1 LIKRVKE
8 SIVVQR
14 IQSLSSPQLRR
25 LKRLHT
31 VETGQ
36 SEFLIEGTHLL
47 SEALA
52 TGWPLSSVYY
62 TEKWEAQN
70 RELFASL
77 SNKKVESYV
86 VELPWLKQAVTTQNP
101 DGVVAIGRLGDEGQS
116 GALGGMSGDP
126 EDWSLVL
133 ATEGVQD
140 PGNAGTLLR
149 SVVGL
154 GGSGMYLSPD
164 SVSPVHPKFLR
175 STAGQWF
182 RCPPVVVGIDKLTG
196 HARSIGAKV
205 VVADMD
211 GQPVW
216 DLDLRQPTVIVLG
229 AEGRGV
235 SSRTRQMADSICL
248 IPMVAGVESLNVGIV
263 GTILLY
269 EARRQRLGL

>member
-1 LIKRVKE
+1 M
-8 SIVVQR
+8 VQR

-25 LKRLHT
+25 LKRLHR

-62 TEKWEAQN
+62 TEKWEARN

-154 GGSGMYLSPD
+154 GGSRMYLSPD

-248 IPMVAGVESLNVGIV
+248 IPMVAGVESLNVAIV

>member
-1 LIKRVKE
+1 LIKRVE
-8 SIVVQR
+8 DSIVVQR

-25 LKRLHT
+25 LKRLHR

-36 SEFLIEGTHLL
+36 RELLIEGTHLL

-52 TGWPLSSVYY
+52 TGWPLDSVYY
-62 TEKWEAQN
+62 TEKWGTEN
-70 RELFASL
+70 RELIASL
-77 SNKKVESYV
+77 SDKVDNYLV
-86 VELPWLKQAVTTQNP
+86 DLNWLKQAVTTQNP
-101 DGVVAIGRLGDEGQS
+101 DGVVAIGSIGIEGQS
-116 GALGGMSGDP
+116 GGVEGMSGDP
-126 EDWSLVL
+126 KDWSLVL

-154 GGSGMYLSPD
+154 GGSRMYLSPD

-182 RCPPVVVGIDKLTG
+182 RCPPVVVDIEALVG
-196 HARSIGAKV
+196 HARRMGSKV

-211 GQPVW
+211 GQPIW
-216 DLDLRQPTVIVLG
+216 GLDLRQPTVFVLG

-235 SSRTRQMADSICL
+235 SSRTRQMADSICS